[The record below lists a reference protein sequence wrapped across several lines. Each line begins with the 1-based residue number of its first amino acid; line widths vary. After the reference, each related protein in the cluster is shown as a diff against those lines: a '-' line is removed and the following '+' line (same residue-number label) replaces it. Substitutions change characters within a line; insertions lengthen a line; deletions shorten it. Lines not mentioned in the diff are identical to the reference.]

1 MWKFKRSVGR
11 FPVPRFWSPEDMKIV
26 GWCLS
31 NNISISCTVDWKNNI
46 DKWFIDIKINN
57 KIYRDPN
64 TYKDETVSNKIY
76 EYYKYYYDKHR
87 N

>member
-57 KIYRDPN
+57 KIFFILASLLFFYIDF
-64 TYKDETVSNKIY
+64 KII
-76 EYYKYYYDKHR
+76 
-87 N
+87 